1 MASKIGEI
9 TEEEVALIAV
19 AIGSERTDGI
29 ASYSALRKEVPR
41 RHRLSA
47 LDMIQSTKRPR
58 EKMWEQKIRNI
69 KSHHETAGNFIC
81 EGYLT
86 HVPRVGYR
94 VTESGRKLLRRQAA
108 A

>member
-1 MASKIGEI
+1 MVSKIGEV
-9 TEEEVALIAV
+9 TEDDVALIAV
-19 AIGSERTDGI
+19 TIGSERHDGI
-29 ASYSALRKEVPR
+29 ASYDALRKEVPK
-41 RHRLSA
+41 RHSLSA
-47 LDMIQSTKRPR
+47 MDLVQSVKRPR

-69 KSHHETAGNFIC
+69 KSHFDCEGNFIF

-94 VTESGRKLLRRQAA
+94 VTDKGRRLIRRYAA

>member
-9 TEEEVALIAV
+9 TEYEVAMIAV
-19 AIGSERTDGI
+19 SIGAARSDGI
-29 ASYSALRKEVPR
+29 ASYSALRKEVPM

-47 LDMIQSTKRPR
+47 MDLIQSKKRPR

-69 KSHHETAGNFIC
+69 KSHHEAEGNFIY

-94 VTESGRKLLRRQAA
+94 VTPMGRKLVERHAA

>member
-9 TEEEVALIAV
+9 TEDQVALIAV
-19 AIGSERTDGI
+19 AIGTERLDGI
-29 ASYSALRKEVPR
+29 ASYSALRKEVPK

-47 LDMIQSTKRPR
+47 MDLIQSKKRPR

-69 KSHHETAGNFIC
+69 KSHYQSEGNFIY

-86 HVPRVGYR
+86 HVPRIGYR
-94 VTESGRKLLRRQAA
+94 VTPSGRKLLVRHAA